1 MQKRS
6 ININNYFLKSFNP
19 VVKFLT
25 ISDIAI
31 VGAGGLIVPIFAL
44 FVEDFIVGGN
54 AAVAG
59 MAAAV
64 FLFTKSIFQIPIAYI
79 IDKIRGEKDDF
90 WFLFTASVLMSFI
103 PLLYLVISTPLE
115 LYIVQFV
122 YGLIVAMTFPSFMT
136 LFTKNIDKGKEGVEW
151 GVYFTLTDLVSAAFA
166 SIGGFLAVT
175 YGYDSLIVIVSVLMF
190 FGALLIYPIRRN
202 IKGLN

>member
-1 MQKRS
+1 MNKRS
-6 ININNYFLKSFNP
+6 VPFGDYFLKGFNP

-31 VGAGGLIVPIFAL
+31 VGAGGLIAPVFAL
-44 FVEDFIVGGN
+44 FIDNFIVGGG

-59 MAAAV
+59 MAAAI
-64 FLFTKSIFQIPIAYI
+64 FLFTKSIFQIPVAHL

-90 WFLFTASVLMSFI
+90 WFLFLSSILMSFI
-103 PLLYLVISTPLE
+103 PLLYLIINTPTE
-115 LYIVQFV
+115 LYIVQFI
-122 YGLIVAMTFPSFMT
+122 YGLVVAMTFPSFMT
-136 LFTKNIDKGKEGVEW
+136 LFTKNIDKGREGMEW
-151 GVYFTLTDLVSAAFA
+151 GVYFTLTDIISAAFA

-175 YGYDSLIVIVSVLMF
+175 YGYHYLIISVSILMF
-190 FGALLIYPIRRN
+190 IGALLIYPIRRS